1 MRFSAFLACSLPVL
15 AHGSYIKRGNERW
28 PKHSPYSR
36 DINGSWPDTPLYT
49 SGRDIK
55 NARNETVTYAG
66 VNWPGAADV
75 MIPEGLQYQSISTI
89 VSKIKALGMNVIRL
103 TYAIEMVDDIY
114 EGGDVSLEDALTIA
128 LGALNGSKVLGEI
141 LAANPAFTANTTRL
155 QVWLDTKSG
164 QRSAADDR
172 RRCLMPSLQ
181 SVIISKSMCIWTTTS
196 RKANGVVAMTMEML
210 GSAVRA
216 CRCVETTTQ
225 C

>member
-15 AHGSYIKRGNERW
+15 AHESYIKHGGNSW
-28 PKHSPYSR
+28 PKHSPYTR
-36 DINGSWPDTPLYT
+36 DINDSWPDTPFYT

-55 NARNETVTYAG
+55 NALNDTVTYAG

-89 VSKIKALGMNVIRL
+89 VSKIKTLGMNVIRL

-114 EGGDVSLEDALTIA
+114 EGGDISLEDALTLA
-128 LGALNGSKVLGEI
+128 LGATNGSKVLNEI
-141 LAANPAFTANTTRL
+141 LAANPSFSANTTRL
-155 QVWLDTKSG
+155 QVWLDTSFG
-164 QRSAADDR
+164 QPSAADHF

-181 SVIISKSMCIWTTTS
+181 SAIISKSMCIWTITS
-196 RKANGVVAMTMEML
+196 RKENGVAATTMAML

-216 CRCVETTTQ
+216 CRCVKMKVE

>member
-15 AHGSYIKRGNERW
+15 AHGSYIKHGDKSW
-28 PKHSPYSR
+28 PKHSPYTR
-36 DINGSWPDTPLYT
+36 DINGSWPDTPFYT

-55 NARNETVTYAG
+55 NARNETVTYVG

-114 EGGDVSLEDALTIA
+114 EGGDVSVEDALTIA
-128 LGALNGSKVLGEI
+128 LGATNGSKVLGEI
-141 LAANPAFTANTTRL
+141 LAANPAFSANTTRL
-155 QVWLDTKSG
+155 QVWLDTESG
-164 QRSAADDR
+164 QPSTADHIC
-172 RRCLMPSLQ
+172 RCLMPSLQ
-181 SVIISKSMCIWTTTS
+181 SAIISKSMCIWTTTS
-196 RKANGVVAMTMEML
+196 RKANGVVAITMEML
-210 GSAVRA
+210 GSVVCA
-216 CRCVETTTQ
+216 CRCVETTIE